1 MNVKQFFQTNFG
13 IKLLKKIKN
22 QNKLLK
28 TVTKCSRFHK
38 VYFIKKE
45 KNMTETLKNLIKEE
59 NLKYEY
65 FNQLIENSNS
75 EEDLLENKLRRRQFI
90 KDYAQ
95 NLHDYIWEQ
104 LPNLT
109 PKECVIFDMVPYTI
123 WNEMSE
129 KYTTIIDK
137 IKELHE

>member
-1 MNVKQFFQTNFG
+1 
-13 IKLLKKIKN
+13 
-22 QNKLLK
+22 
-28 TVTKCSRFHK
+28 
-38 VYFIKKE
+38 
-45 KNMTETLKNLIKEE
+45 MTETLKKLIKEE

-65 FNQLIENSNS
+65 FNQLIENSKS
-75 EEDLLENKLRRRQFI
+75 EEDLTENKLRRHQFI

-95 NLHDYIWEQ
+95 KLHDYIWDQ

-137 IKELHE
+137 IKELHA

>member
-1 MNVKQFFQTNFG
+1 
-13 IKLLKKIKN
+13 
-22 QNKLLK
+22 
-28 TVTKCSRFHK
+28 
-38 VYFIKKE
+38 
-45 KNMTETLKNLIKEE
+45 MTETLKKLIKEE

-65 FNQLIENSNS
+65 FNQLIENSQS

-95 NLHDYIWEQ
+95 KLHDYIWQQ
-104 LPNLT
+104 LPDLT

-137 IKELHE
+137 IKELHI

>member
-1 MNVKQFFQTNFG
+1 
-13 IKLLKKIKN
+13 
-22 QNKLLK
+22 
-28 TVTKCSRFHK
+28 
-38 VYFIKKE
+38 
-45 KNMTETLKNLIKEE
+45 MTETLKNLIKEE

-137 IKELHE
+137 IKKLHS

>member
-1 MNVKQFFQTNFG
+1 MVAVFVELIFK
-13 IKLLKKIKN
+13 KL
-22 QNKLLK
+22 
-28 TVTKCSRFHK
+28 
-38 VYFIKKE
+38 KE
-45 KNMTETLKNLIKEE
+45 TNMTETLKNLIKEE

-65 FNQLIENSNS
+65 FNQLIENSQS
-75 EEDLLENKLRRRQFI
+75 EEDLSENKLRRRQFI

-95 NLHDYIWEQ
+95 KLHDYIWKQ

-109 PKECVIFDMVPYTI
+109 AKECVIFDMVPYTI

-137 IKELHE
+137 IKELHA

>member
-1 MNVKQFFQTNFG
+1 
-13 IKLLKKIKN
+13 
-22 QNKLLK
+22 
-28 TVTKCSRFHK
+28 
-38 VYFIKKE
+38 
-45 KNMTETLKNLIKEE
+45 MTETLKNLIKEE

-104 LPNLT
+104 LPDLT

-137 IKELHE
+137 IKELHN

>member
-1 MNVKQFFQTNFG
+1 
-13 IKLLKKIKN
+13 
-22 QNKLLK
+22 
-28 TVTKCSRFHK
+28 
-38 VYFIKKE
+38 
-45 KNMTETLKNLIKEE
+45 MTETLKKLIKEE

-75 EEDLLENKLRRRQFI
+75 EEDLLANKRQRRQFI

-95 NLHDYIWEQ
+95 KLHDYIWEQ
-104 LPNLT
+104 LPDLT

-137 IKELHE
+137 IKELHS

>member
-1 MNVKQFFQTNFG
+1 
-13 IKLLKKIKN
+13 
-22 QNKLLK
+22 
-28 TVTKCSRFHK
+28 
-38 VYFIKKE
+38 
-45 KNMTETLKNLIKEE
+45 MTEKLKNLIKEE

-75 EEDLLENKLRRRQFI
+75 KEDLSANKLQRSQFI
-90 KDYAQ
+90 KNYAQ
-95 NLHDYIWEQ
+95 KLHDYIWEK
-104 LPNLT
+104 LPDLT

>member
-1 MNVKQFFQTNFG
+1 
-13 IKLLKKIKN
+13 
-22 QNKLLK
+22 
-28 TVTKCSRFHK
+28 
-38 VYFIKKE
+38 
-45 KNMTETLKNLIKEE
+45 MTESLKNLIKEE

-90 KDYAQ
+90 KDYGQ

-104 LPNLT
+104 LPELT

-137 IKELHE
+137 IKELHS

>member
-1 MNVKQFFQTNFG
+1 
-13 IKLLKKIKN
+13 
-22 QNKLLK
+22 
-28 TVTKCSRFHK
+28 
-38 VYFIKKE
+38 
-45 KNMTETLKNLIKEE
+45 MTETLKNLIKEE

-65 FNQLIENSNS
+65 FNQLIENSQS

-104 LPNLT
+104 LPELT

-137 IKELHE
+137 IKELHN

>member
-1 MNVKQFFQTNFG
+1 
-13 IKLLKKIKN
+13 
-22 QNKLLK
+22 
-28 TVTKCSRFHK
+28 
-38 VYFIKKE
+38 
-45 KNMTETLKNLIKEE
+45 MTETLKNLIKEE

-75 EEDLLENKLRRRQFI
+75 DEDLLENKLRRRQFI

-104 LPNLT
+104 IPNLT

-137 IKELHE
+137 IKKLHS

>member
-1 MNVKQFFQTNFG
+1 
-13 IKLLKKIKN
+13 
-22 QNKLLK
+22 
-28 TVTKCSRFHK
+28 
-38 VYFIKKE
+38 
-45 KNMTETLKNLIKEE
+45 MTETLKKLIKEE

-65 FNQLIENSNS
+65 FNQLIENSQS

-95 NLHDYIWEQ
+95 KLHDYIWQQ
-104 LPNLT
+104 LPDLT

-137 IKELHE
+137 IKELHS

>member
-1 MNVKQFFQTNFG
+1 
-13 IKLLKKIKN
+13 
-22 QNKLLK
+22 
-28 TVTKCSRFHK
+28 
-38 VYFIKKE
+38 
-45 KNMTETLKNLIKEE
+45 MTETLKKLIKEE

-65 FNQLIENSNS
+65 FNQLIENSQS

-95 NLHDYIWEQ
+95 KLHDYIWQQ
-104 LPNLT
+104 LPDLT

-137 IKELHE
+137 IKKLHN

>member
-1 MNVKQFFQTNFG
+1 
-13 IKLLKKIKN
+13 
-22 QNKLLK
+22 
-28 TVTKCSRFHK
+28 
-38 VYFIKKE
+38 
-45 KNMTETLKNLIKEE
+45 MTETLKNLIKDE

>member
-1 MNVKQFFQTNFG
+1 
-13 IKLLKKIKN
+13 
-22 QNKLLK
+22 
-28 TVTKCSRFHK
+28 
-38 VYFIKKE
+38 
-45 KNMTETLKNLIKEE
+45 MTETLKKLIKEE

-75 EEDLLENKLRRRQFI
+75 EEDLLANKLQRRQLI

-95 NLHDYIWEQ
+95 KLHDYIWEQ
-104 LPNLT
+104 LPDLT

-137 IKELHE
+137 IKELHN